1 MSKLD
6 PEELLIQQL
15 AKRILTAFNIDDETQ
30 FLENSKKLDE
40 ELMRNKVAPHLTQW
54 SMSEEPVLVGKNFVI
69 IYSWERDLIKEK
81 SQYQGRKPIIIEA
94 GLGFGRKHATTLLSI
109 ELLEKYWKGGC
120 MLDVGTGSGVLTI
133 IAAFLQDNAKVD
145 AFDVSLD
152 VVEHAECNLEL
163 NGVLDRVSLKHTD
176 INAYEP
182 FSYDLITANLIPAIF
197 VEIKEDLVKRL
208 KPGGIIIISG
218 FSDQD
223 EASTLVNFDWSA
235 KVSKVENTET
245 YNMKE
250 LFENLG
256 LELIDKVECAFTAKE
271 SKIKGNWLAL
281 AMRMPKIN

>member
-6 PEELLIQQL
+6 PEELIQQL
-15 AKRILTAFNIDDETQ
+15 AKRILTAFNIEDETQ

-40 ELMRNKVAPHLTQW
+40 ELMRNKITPHLTQW
-54 SMSEEPVLVGKNFVI
+54 SVSENPVLVGNNFVI
-69 IYSWERDLIKEK
+69 IYSWQRDLIKEQP
-81 SQYQGRKPIIIEA
+81 QYQQRKSVVIEP
-94 GLGFGRKHATTLLSI
+94 GLGFGRTHATTLLSV
-109 ELLEKYWKGGC
+109 ELLEKHWKGGH

-133 IAAFLQDNAKVD
+133 IAAFLQHNAKID

-182 FSYDLITANLIPAIF
+182 FCYDLITANLIPSIF
-197 VEIKEDLVKRL
+197 VEIKKDLVKRL

-223 EASTLVNFDWSA
+223 EASTLVNFDWSP
-235 KVSKVENTET
+235 KVSKVENTQT

-256 LELIDKVECAFTAKE
+256 LELIDKVECAFNPKE

-281 AMRMPKIN
+281 AMRMPK